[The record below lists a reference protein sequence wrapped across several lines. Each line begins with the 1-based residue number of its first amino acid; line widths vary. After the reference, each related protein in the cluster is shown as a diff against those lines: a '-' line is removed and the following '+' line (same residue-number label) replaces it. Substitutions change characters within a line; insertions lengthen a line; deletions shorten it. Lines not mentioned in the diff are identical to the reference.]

1 MNLITK
7 LGAGTGT
14 LAALAFAA
22 TPAWAQDAAAAA
34 AAAPVPNKG
43 DTAWMMVSTILVL
56 MMIVPGLA
64 LFYGG
69 LVRTKNM
76 LSVLTQVV
84 AVAALAML
92 VWVFWGYTM
101 AFGAGG
107 NASLAGF
114 RSEGRGVGKESVSP
128 CRSRGPAGHYKKNR
142 ER

>member
-1 MNLITK
+1 MSRAVVVREVLVAGDGDTGAQRTCETGRCSDKIIGRSMNPTTNW
-7 LGAGTGT
+7 GAGVRT

-76 LSVLTQVV
+76 LSVQI
-84 AVAALAML
+84 
-92 VWVFWGYTM
+92 
-101 AFGAGG
+101 
-107 NASLAGF
+107 
-114 RSEGRGVGKESVSP
+114 GRAHV
-128 CRSRGPAGHYKKNR
+128 
-142 ER
+142 